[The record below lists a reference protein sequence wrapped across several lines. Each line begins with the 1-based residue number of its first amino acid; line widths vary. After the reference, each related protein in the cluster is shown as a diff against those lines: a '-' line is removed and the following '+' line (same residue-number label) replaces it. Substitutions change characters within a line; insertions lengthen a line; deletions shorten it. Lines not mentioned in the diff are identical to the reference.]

1 MINAFGVFQ
10 DFYSRF
16 YLTNY
21 TPSQIG
27 WIGSFQ
33 IFCML
38 FFGIPA
44 GILFDAGYFYPMII
58 FASILYNVS

>member
-1 MINAFGVFQ
+1 MISSFGVFQ
-10 DFYSRF
+10 DFYARF

-33 IFCML
+33 LFLMF

-44 GILFDAGYFYPMII
+44 GILFDAGFFYPMVITAAFI
-58 FASILYNVS
+58 YNLS

>member
-44 GILFDAGYFYPMII
+44 GILFDAG
-58 FASILYNVS
+58 